1 MKYRDFLIPIVEG
14 LQDITMNT
22 LASIGDATDMS
33 ENDSA
38 KVKNYLLAL
47 NTFGLMSTLS
57 DMGDGNIDEMM
68 SMFEEATKHATGEEY
83 DNFKV
88 GQLRE
93 FAKAWAKVVHLNNEM
108 DNMLS
113 TVAESRTFADYLEDT
128 DNMNDLLDMRND
140 IDNKLKVVCG

>member
-57 DMGDGNIDEMM
+57 
-68 SMFEEATKHATGEEY
+68 
-83 DNFKV
+83 
-88 GQLRE
+88 L
-93 FAKAWAKVVHLNNEM
+93 
-108 DNMLS
+108 
-113 TVAESRTFADYLEDT
+113 
-128 DNMNDLLDMRND
+128 
-140 IDNKLKVVCG
+140 